1 MKALHKINDIL
12 LLGLHSLGVHKVRS
26 ALTALGIFIGVC
38 GVIAMLAINEG
49 AGAEAQ
55 RTLRALGSTN
65 IIIES
70 RKPPQDDS
78 KATGRSWGALNYGL
92 TKRDVTRITGG
103 SVPHMRRYVTVHQT
117 KKMAYLAGKNL
128 SISVIATDPTIAEIV
143 RIKVQ
148 AGRFITSAD
157 MLRRKPHCV
166 ITAPLVRSLFGY
178 ENPLGKTV
186 RIGGEPFVIVGM
198 LSRLPQALSGEG
210 AEATDSVIIPRTTG
224 IDRFGELTVE
234 VRTGSR
240 TYERVEISRLIL
252 QMEDENA
259 VLAAAPIIRS
269 LLERNHDQEDYDVKV
284 PLELIEQKK
293 KQMFLWNVML
303 VTIASVSLLVGG
315 IGIMNIMLAT
325 VVERTRE
332 IGVRRALGA
341 KQWDIIAQFLV
352 EAVTLTTVGGVIGI
366 GAGISLPWLIR
377 RYLEFPTETSV
388 WTILLPFLM
397 AVSVGLISGIY
408 PAMRAAKLDPITALR
423 HE

>member
-1 MKALHKINDIL
+1 MRAVHKVKDIL
-12 LLGLHSLGVHKVRS
+12 LLGLHSLSVHKVRS
-26 ALTALGIFIGVC
+26 TLTALGIFIGVC

-49 AGAEAQ
+49 ASAEAQ

-65 IIIES
+65 IIIMS

-78 KATGRSWGALNYGL
+78 KATGRTRGALNYGL
-92 TKRDVTRITGG
+92 TKRDETRITGG
-103 SVPHMRRYVTVHQT
+103 SVPYVRRHATIHQT

-128 SISVIATDPTIAEIV
+128 SVSVIATEPLIAEIV
-143 RIKVQ
+143 RIDVL
-148 AGRFITSAD
+148 AGRFITSVD

-166 ITAPLVRSLFGY
+166 IMAPLARSLFGY

-186 RIGGEPFVIVGM
+186 RIGGEPLVVVGM
-198 LSRLPQALSGEG
+198 LSRLPQALVGEG

-224 IDRFGELTVE
+224 MDRFGELIVE
-234 VRTGSR
+234 ARTGSR
-240 TYERVEISRLIL
+240 TFERVEISRIIL
-252 QMEDENA
+252 QMEEEKD

-332 IGVRRALGA
+332 IGVRRAMGA

-352 EAVTLTTVGGVIGI
+352 ESVTLTTVGGVIGI
-366 GAGISLPWLIR
+366 AAGVCLPWMIQ
-377 RYLEFPTETSV
+377 RYLQFPTETSG

-397 AVSVGLISGIY
+397 AVTVGLISGIY
-408 PAMRAAKLDPITALR
+408 PAVRAARLDPIAALR